1 MPSMGSEFDFNSS
14 LIIWVSVLASFAF
27 GILTAAVAG
36 SFVVGGKTGPLAVL
50 HVLQLTL
57 SDWLATSPRR
67 IGAVAKLTFLEAIR
81 RKALLVG
88 VIFAILFLFGGWFLA
103 QPASDPEQQVKVYVA
118 FVMRV
123 IMYLTLP
130 MVLLLSCWSIPEDIR
145 VRSIHTVVTKPVRR
159 QEIVIGRV
167 LGFSMIGGLLLVVM
181 GVVGYVWILRQ
192 LTPEGRTHL
201 VSRNPVYGKISF
213 KDREGIDQKQGINTG
228 DEWMFR
234 SFIEGGTKSRMIWL
248 FEGLTDPK
256 LVAQDHLPLEAG
268 FQVFRSYKGN
278 LDRGISCQIQVQNPV
293 TGKRAVA
300 ALVTER
306 DEKGQVAATDSAF
319 EVKEFRENLLQISR
333 RVVDDEGNELDLF
346 RDVVADGKIQVEVA
360 CLPTQQYIG
369 AAGPDLF
376 VRLPDRP
383 FIVGYSKGLL
393 GIGLMMLMIIVMG
406 VCASTFVK
414 GPIATMLTFFIAV
427 IGMSGRTFLDG
438 IVDQKWVGG
447 GAFESIYRVLAH
459 LNPTTELPKT
469 LPFQVMQ
476 FVDGLGVGFLKS
488 VRYLFP
494 DFKFF
499 DLTPYV
505 AYGFDVPW
513 TNPIPPNDGALF
525 PSLMITLGYL
535 LPWIVVGY
543 YSLRLRE
550 LEAK

>member
-1 MPSMGSEFDFNSS
+1 MPSMGSEFAFGPAVVT
-14 LIIWVSVLASFAF
+14 WVAVLFSFAF
-27 GILTAAVAG
+27 AILTVTVAG

-50 HVLQLTL
+50 RVLQLTV
-57 SDWLATSPRR
+57 SDWFSTSPRR
-67 IGAVAKLTFLEAIR
+67 IWAVSWLTFLEAIR

-103 QPASDPEQQVKVYVA
+103 QPASDAEQQVKVYVA

-130 MVLLLSCWSIPEDIR
+130 MLLLLSCWSIPEDIR

-167 LGFSMIGGLLLVVM
+167 VGFSMIGGMLLLIM

-192 LTPEGRTHL
+192 LSPQGRERL
-201 VSRNPVYGKISF
+201 VSRQPVYGKISF
-213 KDREGIDQKQGINTG
+213 KDREGVNQKQGINTG

-234 SFIEGGTKSRMIWL
+234 SFIEGGTKSRMVWT

-256 LVAQDHLPLEAG
+256 LLAADHLPLEAG

-293 TGKRAVA
+293 NEKRAVA
-300 ALVTER
+300 TLVTER
-306 DEKGQVAATDSAF
+306 DAQGQIAATDSAF
-319 EVKEFRENLLQISR
+319 EVKEFKENLLQIAR

-346 RDVVADGKIQVEVA
+346 RDFVADGQLKVEVA

-376 VRLPDRP
+376 VRLPDKP

-393 GIGLMMLMIIVMG
+393 GIGLLMLMVIVMG

-414 GPIATMLTFFIAV
+414 GPIATMLVFFIAV
-427 IGMSGRTFLDG
+427 VGMSGRAFLDT

-459 LNPTTELPKT
+459 LNPTTELPKS

-488 VRYLFP
+488 VRYIFP

-513 TNPIPPNDGALF
+513 TNPIPPNDGALL
-525 PSLMITLGYL
+525 PSIVITLGYMV
-535 LPWIVVGY
+535 PWILVAY